1 MLRELLYLQKVH
13 LSVVRRIKFVGFDD
27 CILGRIS
34 SRPPGL
40 LLSLVLECVQL
51 LYELMGVILRIN

>member
-1 MLRELLYLQKVH
+1 M
-13 LSVVRRIKFVGFDD
+13 GFDD